1 MEERGGE
8 EEEEARLD
16 GGRVEAVAG
25 RGMRATLSTGAEEGA
40 VARNQFQEQCSF
52 SSSIGDQ
59 HQLSVLDESLM
70 HYRDSILQLALLFYR
85 RHRGINVLFNLWT
98 VTTTR
103 NVNNSSSPLFQAS
116 LGYQKVLLQ
125 RGDREFKMSKNI

>member
-25 RGMRATLSTGAEEGA
+25 AGMRATLSTGAEEGA

-52 SSSIGDQ
+52 SSIDDQ
-59 HQLSVLDESLM
+59 HQLSVLDERLM

-85 RHRGINVLFNLWT
+85 RQRGINVLFKLWT
-98 VTTTR
+98 VATTR
-103 NVNNSSSPLFQAS
+103 NVDNSSSPLFQAS
-116 LGYQKVLLQ
+116 RGYQKVLLQ